1 MEPIAAGRHVLL
13 RPVLPE
19 DYETVFRMEHASRRR
34 VATYRNRGASVPLEQ
49 YGQVLWSATLC
60 QFMAQRADGEAAGL
74 VVCYDA
80 DFRNGVAKL
89 AFLRA
94 GEADGLDA
102 AMAEAVDLFI
112 AYVFETFDLRR
123 LHADCLESNL
133 APMRSA
139 IGTLFEVEA
148 CFKEREFVNGRYEDL
163 LVLTLTRAAW
173 ESWYA
178 HRSTVRL
185 PDPLELDEFVDVVS
199 ELLGAPAGELAGD
212 SRLEDLDLDS
222 LTTLELV
229 SIIEGP
235 ESLPDDALATC
246 ATLRDCHRL
255 FDLVRTR
262 ARDLAPLAGG

>member
-1 MEPIAAGRHVLL
+1 VEPIAAGRHVIL

-19 DYETVFRMEHASRRR
+19 DYPTVFQMEHASRRR

-49 YGQVLWSATLC
+49 YGQLLWAATLC
-60 QFMAQRADGEAAGL
+60 QFMAERRDGRVAGL

-94 GEADGLDA
+94 GEDDGLDA
-102 AMAEAVDLFI
+102 AMAEAVDLFV
-112 AYVFETFDLRR
+112 AYVLETFDLRR

-133 APMRSA
+133 PPMRSA

-148 CFKEREFVNGRYEDL
+148 CFKEREFVDGRYEDL

-173 ESWYA
+173 ESWRA
-178 HRSTVRL
+178 HRSTIRL
-185 PDPLELDEFVDVVS
+185 PDPLDLDGFLDVVS
-199 ELLGAPAGELAGD
+199 DLLGVPAGQLDGD
-212 SRLEDLDLDS
+212 SPLGDLDLDS

-235 ESLPDDALATC
+235 ETLPDDALATC
-246 ATLRDCHRL
+246 ETLRDCHRL

-262 ARDLAPLAGG
+262 SPDLAAVAGG